1 MGGGEGEMQGVREA
15 AKGKAI
21 CKGGDR
27 KAGRQESRLAE
38 RGRDGVMG
46 RMIRTLESR

>member
-1 MGGGEGEMQGVREA
+1 MQGVSEA
-15 AKGKAI
+15 AKGKTI
-21 CKGGDR
+21 CKEGVNKGGDT
-27 KAGRQESRLAE
+27 KAGRQESRLVE